1 MCGSDDP
8 PPTDLEMSKTTTLK
22 AAPRLRSGSGKLKQ
36 MRREGW
42 LPSVVYGRG
51 VENENLKVDAKTFS
65 ELLSH
70 SSSDSI
76 LINLDVEGVGIRSVF
91 LKTIQHDPLSG
102 HALHVD
108 FLAVNDKT
116 EITANIPVHLTG
128 ESNGVKAGG
137 ILEQYAHTIEIVCF
151 PKDLPESIEM
161 DISHPNDGDSLHI
174 GDLSLPAGVK
184 ATHAAEVVVAHI
196 GKPAALVS
204 EESSGGGEAGA
215 VPATQQKDEQ
225 APA

>member
-1 MCGSDDP
+1 MAK
-8 PPTDLEMSKTTTLK
+8 KTTLQ

-65 ELLSH
+65 ELLAH

-76 LINLDVEGVGIRSVF
+76 LINLDVEGEGVRSVF
-91 LKTIQHDPLSG
+91 LKTIQHDPLTG
-102 HALHVD
+102 IALHVD

-116 EITANIPVHLTG
+116 EITANIPVNLLG
-128 ESNGVKAGG
+128 VSIGVKAGG
-137 ILEQYAHTIEIVCF
+137 ILEQYAHTIEITCF
-151 PKDLPESIEM
+151 PKDLPDMIEK
-161 DISHPNDGDSLHI
+161 DISHLDDGDSLHI
-174 GDLSLPAGVK
+174 RDLDLPEGVTP
-184 ATHAAEVVVAHI
+184 THSEDVVVAHI

-204 EESSGGGEAGA
+204 EESSGTEEEEAE
-215 VPATQQKDEQ
+215 VPATEQKDEE
-225 APA
+225 PAEDAAE